1 MSHFTTIKVEI
12 KNGEILHQT
21 LQELGFEVKC
31 QTLVRGYKSNAIAAD
46 YVIQQEHG
54 YDLGFR
60 RQGKSYELIAD
71 FWGAAIDP
79 QDFIRLVSQKY
90 AHNSLIASLKSQS
103 FNIERQET
111 LEDGTV
117 RVVVGKWI

>member
-12 KNGEILHQT
+12 KNGEILKQT
-21 LQELGFEVKC
+21 LNELGFEVKC
-31 QTLVRGYKSNAIAAD
+31 QTLVRGYMGNKIAAD
-46 YVIQQEHG
+46 YVIQQDHG

-60 RQGKSYELIAD
+60 RRGDTFDLIAD
-71 FWGAAIDP
+71 FWGAMIDP
-79 QDFIRLVSQKY
+79 EDFIRLVTQKY
-90 AHNSLIASLKSQS
+90 AHNSLLAKVSNQGYA
-103 FNIERQET
+103 IEKQET

>member
-12 KNGEILHQT
+12 KNGEILQQS

-31 QTLVRGYKSNAIAAD
+31 QTLVRGYKGNTVEAD
-46 YVIQQEHG
+46 YVIQQDSS

-60 RQGKSYELIAD
+60 RQGQTYELIAD

-79 QDFIRLVSQKY
+79 QDFIRLVTQKY
-90 AHNSLIASLKSQS
+90 AHNSLLATVKNQGYTV
-103 FNIERQET
+103 EQQET

-117 RVVVGKWI
+117 KLVVGKWI